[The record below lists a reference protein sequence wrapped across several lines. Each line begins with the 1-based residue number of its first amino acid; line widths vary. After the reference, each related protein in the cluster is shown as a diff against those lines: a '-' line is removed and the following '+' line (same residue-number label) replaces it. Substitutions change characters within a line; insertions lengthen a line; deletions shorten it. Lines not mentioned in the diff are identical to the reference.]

1 MTETLDPMAAT
12 EVDQKQLAEQLLAQA
27 KEQGVELMGPNGL
40 LNQLTKNVLETALDA
55 EMTEHLGYEKHDSG
69 GRGSGNSRN
78 GTRAKTV
85 LTEIGP
91 VEIDVPRDTDSSF
104 APQIVKK
111 RQRRLTG
118 IDEIV
123 LSLTAKG
130 LTTGEVSAH
139 FQDIYGA
146 TVSKDTISRITDK
159 VVGEMTEW
167 QNRPLDR
174 VYPVI
179 FIDAIHVKVR
189 DGQVTNRPIYV
200 AIGVTVGGERDIL
213 GLWAGDG
220 GEGAKFWLSVLTE
233 IKNRGVADVC
243 IVVCDG
249 LKGLPDAINTVWE
262 LAVVQT
268 CIIHLIR
275 NTFRFASRQYWDEM
289 ARDLKPV
296 YTAPSESAARERFGE
311 FAGKWGVRYPA
322 IVRMWENAWTEF
334 VPFLDYDVEI
344 RRVICSTN
352 AIESVNAR
360 YRRAIK
366 ARGHFPTEQAALKC
380 LYLATRALDPTG
392 KGKARWAMRWKPAL
406 NAFAITFEG
415 RITQGPGIVR
425 VCSGQGQCDGVIG
438 MPGVVA

>member
-1 MTETLDPMAAT
+1 MTETLEPMAD

-55 EMTEHLGYEKHDSG
+55 EMTEHLGYEKHDAA

-78 GTRAKTV
+78 GTRSKTV

-91 VEIDVPRDTDSSF
+91 VEIDVPRDIDSSF

-167 QNRPLDR
+167 QNRPLER

-179 FIDAIHVKVR
+179 FIDAVHVKVR
-189 DGQVTNRPIYV
+189 DGQVTNRPMYV
-200 AIGVTVGGERDIL
+200 AIGVTVNGERDIL
-213 GLWAGDG
+213 GIWAGEG
-220 GEGAKFWLSVLTE
+220 GEGAKFWLAVLTE
-233 IKNRGVADVC
+233 TKNRGVADVC

-249 LKGLPDAINTVWE
+249 LKGLPEAINTVWE

-275 NTFRFASRQYWDEM
+275 NTFRFASRKYWDEM

-296 YTAPSESAARERFGE
+296 YTAPSESAAKERFTE
-311 FAGKWGVRYPA
+311 FAGKWGGQYPA
-322 IVRMWENAWTEF
+322 IVKMWDNAWSEF
-334 VPFLDYDVEI
+334 VPFLDYDAEI

-360 YRRAIK
+360 YRRAVR

-406 NAFAITFEG
+406 NAFAIAFEG
-415 RITQGPGIVR
+415 RITPNGN
-425 VCSGQGQCDGVIG
+425 
-438 MPGVVA
+438 

>member
-1 MTETLDPMAAT
+1 MTETLDPMAT

-27 KEQGVELMGPNGL
+27 KEQGIELMGPNGL
-40 LNQLTKNVLETALDA
+40 LNQLTKNVLETALNA
-55 EMTEHLGYEKHDSG
+55 EMTEHLGYEKHDAAGS
-69 GRGSGNSRN
+69 GSGNSRN
-78 GTRAKTV
+78 GTRSKTV

-91 VEIDVPRDTDSSF
+91 VEIEVPRDLDSSF

-167 QNRPLDR
+167 QNRPLER
-174 VYPVI
+174 VYPVM
-179 FIDAIHVKVR
+179 FIDAVHVKVR
-189 DGQVTNRPIYV
+189 DGQVTNRPMYV
-200 AIGVTVGGERDIL
+200 AIGVTVNGERDIL
-213 GLWAGDG
+213 GIWAGEG

-233 IKNRGVADVC
+233 IKNRGVGDVC

-275 NTFRFASRQYWDEM
+275 NTFRFASRKFWDEM
-289 ARDLKPV
+289 SRDLRPV
-296 YTAPSESAARERFGE
+296 YTAPSEAAAKERFIE
-311 FAGKWGVRYPA
+311 FTTKWGQQYPA
-322 IVRMWENAWTEF
+322 IIKMWDNAWSEF

-344 RRVICSTN
+344 RRVICEGVCDRVRQRPLQACRAGSWALPDRAGSAQVSVPGHAST
-352 AIESVNAR
+352 
-360 YRRAIK
+360 
-366 ARGHFPTEQAALKC
+366 
-380 LYLATRALDPTG
+380 
-392 KGKARWAMRWKPAL
+392 
-406 NAFAITFEG
+406 
-415 RITQGPGIVR
+415 GPHWER
-425 VCSGQGQCDGVIG
+425 
-438 MPGVVA
+438 